1 MRLPRLYAIIDRTST
16 TAMSLK
22 ELLLALQAGGATLIQ
37 YRNKQGAAQEML
49 SAVREL
55 KRLAASNV
63 KIIMNDRADLSV
75 AAGLDGVHL
84 GQDDLSVGGGRALLP
99 SPRIVGISTHNLA
112 QLEAADATS
121 VDYIAYGPIFATG
134 SKMNPDPVVGLKG
147 LREARQRTKK
157 PVVAIGGITLENCKQ
172 AIDAGADSVAVI
184 SALAKEPQRAAEEF
198 LRRMT

>member
-99 SPRIVGISTHNLA
+99 SPRIVGISTHNDIGVGKGA
-112 QLEAADATS
+112 AACRGRISAPHDVNPRSQDRIEGTFGQTTLEARDH
-121 VDYIAYGPIFATG
+121 YF
-134 SKMNPDPVVGLKG
+134 
-147 LREARQRTKK
+147 
-157 PVVAIGGITLENCKQ
+157 
-172 AIDAGADSVAVI
+172 
-184 SALAKEPQRAAEEF
+184 
-198 LRRMT
+198 RRC